1 MSGSRMMKMGR
12 EKAMRKHKKIWKLLP
27 VLAAAFCIQV
37 PVLAADGTL
46 TVQLNYED
54 SLEFKKGDYFTVTCQ
69 SGAGENRELEID
81 CDKVPDSGLE
91 LSVPEGD
98 YQVTDITY
106 SGGNGDVEQMGY
118 GVTSQFSVAAGE
130 AYQEIRISVGKRE
143 TEKLDMMYDS
153 VMMKQN
159 GALTGELAD
168 WQDTGSETGETGET
182 EEIPETEV
190 PEETDPAEE
199 PAGDVVDPAET
210 ETDRETPEEETPK
223 QETNNLIK
231 AVPLLVLA
239 AAGFGVIFVLHKKGK
254 F

>member
-1 MSGSRMMKMGR
+1 
-12 EKAMRKHKKIWKLLP
+12 MRKNRRIWKCLL
-27 VLAAAFCIQV
+27 VLAAAFYIQV

-54 SLEFKKGDYFTVTCQ
+54 SLELKKGDYFTVTCQ
-69 SGAGENRELEID
+69 DSAGGSRELEID
-81 CDKVPDSGLE
+81 CDQVPDSGLE

-130 AYQEIRISVGKRE
+130 AYQEIRISVGKQE